1 MIAFI
6 LKDKNKRDIIM
17 SEEATVVR
25 RTQKERKEATVEK
38 LIDATISTIVE
49 LGYHKTSLS
58 AICERAGVSQG
69 GLFRHF
75 PTRKALIIAAAE
87 QVNTRLTMEFMKRF
101 LNRETGKDIVSTGI
115 ELISGVMY
123 SPEQAV
129 WHELMVAA
137 RTDPELCAAIAEHEG
152 KLSRETSALANT
164 IAINSDID
172 VDVILA
178 AVHLGIRCFD
188 GLALAR
194 CLHKDTSEDEAIRG
208 LLQKLGRA
216 EIGIITDF

>member
-1 MIAFI
+1 
-6 LKDKNKRDIIM
+6 M
-17 SEEATVVR
+17 SEEAELVP
-25 RTQKERKEATVEK
+25 RTQKERKAATVAK
-38 LIDATISTIVE
+38 LVNATIDTIVE

-75 PTRKALIIAAAE
+75 STRTALIIAAAE
-87 QVNTRLTMEFMKRF
+87 QVNIRLTIAFMKNFQSRDES
-101 LNRETGKDIVSTGI
+101 LDLVSTGV
-115 ELISGVMY
+115 ELVSGVMY

-137 RTDPELCAAIAEHEG
+137 RTDPELCSAIAEQEG
-152 KLSRETSALANT
+152 KLNKEMSAIANSLATSLGL
-164 IAINSDID
+164 DID
-172 VDVILA
+172 MILA

-194 CLHKDTSEDEAIRG
+194 CLQTDSSEDEAIKA
-208 LLQKLGRA
+208 LLIKLGRT
-216 EIGIITDF
+216 EIGEITGF

>member
-1 MIAFI
+1 
-6 LKDKNKRDIIM
+6 M
-17 SEEATVVR
+17 SEEAELVP
-25 RTQKERKEATVEK
+25 RTQKERKAATVAK
-38 LIDATISTIVE
+38 LVNATIDTIVE

-75 PTRKALIIAAAE
+75 STRKALIIAAAE
-87 QVNTRLTMEFMKRF
+87 QVNIRLTIEFMKSFQSRDES
-101 LNRETGKDIVSTGI
+101 LDLVSTGV
-115 ELISGVMY
+115 ELVSGVMY

-137 RTDPELCAAIAEHEG
+137 RTDPELCDAIAEQEG
-152 KLSRETSALANT
+152 KLNKEMSAIANSLATSLGL
-164 IAINSDID
+164 DID
-172 VDVILA
+172 TILA

-194 CLHKDTSEDEAIRG
+194 CLQTDSSEDEAIKA
-208 LLQKLGRA
+208 LLIKLGRT
-216 EIGIITDF
+216 EIGEITGF